1 MSDYLESTN
10 DDIIEDEDDIEE
22 EVEEGEE
29 EGEETDSENAE
40 DEEIGMTFS
49 EQKSMITRENVYD
62 QVYNQKY
69 RSTDRLTKYEKA
81 RIIGGRAAM
90 IADGMGSM
98 VDPGDLTNPIDIA
111 KKELSE
117 NRIPFILRRPIPSRN
132 HKKPNYEYRKVSDLQ
147 KNI

>member
-1 MSDYLESTN
+1 MSDYLEGTN
-10 DDIIEDEDDIEE
+10 DDIIEDDDEIIEE
-22 EVEEGEE
+22 EVEPEE
-29 EGEETDSENAE
+29 EEETDSENAE
-40 DEEIGMTFS
+40 DEEAVVTFS

-69 RSTDRLTKYEKA
+69 RTIDRMTKYEKA
-81 RIIGGRAAM
+81 RIIGVRAAM

-117 NRIPFILRRPIPSRN
+117 NKIPFILRRPIPSRN

>member
-1 MSDYLESTN
+1 MSDYLEGTN
-10 DDIIEDEDDIEE
+10 DDIIEEDDEILEE
-22 EVEEGEE
+22 EPEVEEE
-29 EGEETDSENAE
+29 EETDSENAE
-40 DEEIGMTFS
+40 DEEVAVTFS

-69 RSTDRLTKYEKA
+69 RTIDRMTKYEKA
-81 RIIGGRAAM
+81 RIIGVRAAM

-117 NRIPFILRRPIPSRN
+117 NKIPFILRRPIPSRN

>member
-1 MSDYLESTN
+1 MSDYLEGTN
-10 DDIIEDEDDIEE
+10 DDIIEEDDEILDEE
-22 EVEEGEE
+22 PEVEEE
-29 EGEETDSENAE
+29 EETDSENAE
-40 DEEIGMTFS
+40 DEEVAVTFS

-69 RSTDRLTKYEKA
+69 RTIDRMTKYEKA
-81 RIIGGRAAM
+81 RIIGVRAAM

-117 NRIPFILRRPIPSRN
+117 NKIPFILRRPIPSRN

>member
-1 MSDYLESTN
+1 MSDYFEGTN
-10 DDIIEDEDDIEE
+10 DDFAEDDDEILEE
-22 EVEEGEE
+22 EPEAEE
-29 EGEETDSENAE
+29 EEETDSENAE
-40 DEEIGMTFS
+40 DEEAGVTFS

-62 QVYNQKY
+62 QVYNQEY
-69 RSTDRLTKYEKA
+69 RTIDRMTKYEKA
-81 RIIGGRAAM
+81 RIIGVRAAM

-117 NRIPFILRRPIPSRN
+117 NKIPFILRRPIPSRN